1 MERPFPARDDIADLR
16 RRIAGLEGRL
26 EAGARLDRPL
36 ASAPPTRPRGA
47 AMPPVGGPE
56 RNAGASTAP
65 SSLPFGLAELD
76 RCFRAGGLPLGAIHE
91 AVAVET
97 REAGPLAGFAAAL
110 AARHLDGRAGALI
123 WVGDRMSPLEG
134 GRPYP
139 PGLDAFG
146 LDPGRVVFVDAAEA
160 GEVLWVFEEALA
172 ARGVG
177 GVVAELRGNPKA
189 LDLTATRRLALRA
202 RDKPMLGL
210 ILRADAMPEP
220 TAAATRWTVAA
231 RPAGTLGG
239 FPAGI
244 GRPVWR
250 LDLVKNREGRLGTFE
265 LEWDHHERR
274 FARPAPHPVALPAPA
289 VDRPADPGR
298 TGQVLAL
305 GRAS

>member
-1 MERPFPARDDIADLR
+1 MERLFPARDDIADLR

-26 EAGARLDRPL
+26 EAGARLERPVASARAPARASDPL
-36 ASAPPTRPRGA
+36 APSEDPGRT
-47 AMPPVGGPE
+47 GGH
-56 RNAGASTAP
+56 GAP
-65 SSLPFGLAELD
+65 SASLPFGLAELD

-110 AARHLDGRAGALI
+110 AARHLDGRAGTLV
-123 WVGDRMSPLEG
+123 WVCDRMSPLEG

-146 LDPGRVVFVDAAEA
+146 LDPGRVVFVEAAEA

-177 GVVAELRGNPKA
+177 GVVAELRGHPKA

-202 RDKPMLGL
+202 RDKPVLGL
-210 ILRADAMPEP
+210 ILRADAQAEP
-220 TAAATRWTVAA
+220 TAASTRWTVAA
-231 RPAGTLGG
+231 RPAATLGG
-239 FPAGI
+239 FPSGI

-250 LDLVKNREGRLGTFE
+250 LDLVKNREGRIGTFE